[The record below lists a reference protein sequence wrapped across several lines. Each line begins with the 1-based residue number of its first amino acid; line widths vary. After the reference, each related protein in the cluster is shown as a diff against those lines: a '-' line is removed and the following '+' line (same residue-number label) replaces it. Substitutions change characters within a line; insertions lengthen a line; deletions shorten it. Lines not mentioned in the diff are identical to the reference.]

1 MERELRTL
9 AKVRPRGILLRPVPV
24 LRECTFAQERDFID
38 TKCRLFIEDRH
49 ERSLGT
55 RQLHMLCQPHS
66 ALFVHD
72 CFHSSNHARSIRPP
86 RGAINENGPLQEPAQ
101 SARSFSADMGEA
113 ASHEFHCLD
122 VPMRLTG
129 DYLPASGTQTFVA
142 ITAVPDAS
150 TLVLLGIGGVLAR
163 WHERPCHQEVG
174 HPATE

>member
-1 MERELRTL
+1 
-9 AKVRPRGILLRPVPV
+9 
-24 LRECTFAQERDFID
+24 
-38 TKCRLFIEDRH
+38 
-49 ERSLGT
+49 
-55 RQLHMLCQPHS
+55 
-66 ALFVHD
+66 
-72 CFHSSNHARSIRPP
+72 
-86 RGAINENGPLQEPAQ
+86 
-101 SARSFSADMGEA
+101 MGEA

-122 VPMRLTG
+122 VPTRLTG